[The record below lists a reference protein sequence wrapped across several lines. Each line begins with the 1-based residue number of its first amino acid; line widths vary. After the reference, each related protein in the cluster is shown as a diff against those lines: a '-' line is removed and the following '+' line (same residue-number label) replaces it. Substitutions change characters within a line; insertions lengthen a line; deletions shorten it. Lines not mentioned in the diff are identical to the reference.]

1 MKELELS
8 VHGMSCEGCEKRIQN
23 VLSELP
29 NVKSVKANHKT
40 EKVNIVF
47 QTEVTDDIK
56 NSVIEKIENLGY
68 QVVK

>member
-8 VHGMSCEGCEKRIQN
+8 VQGMSCEGCEKRIQN